1 MADVKQLLSTG
12 DLDGAVALAKEG
24 VRDKPAELAPRVLL
38 FQLFS
43 VIGDWERAM
52 TQLNVCADLDPLAL
66 PMAQT
71 YRQGLNAEV
80 FRAEVFAGKRD
91 PLVLGEPPEW
101 LGLHIESLKQFC
113 NGRPDAGRDLRDR
126 ALELA
131 PATPGSVNETP
142 FEWIADADQRLGPVL
157 ECVVNGKYY
166 WVPFERIKSVHLEA
180 PADLRDMVWTAAQF
194 TWINDGQA
202 VGLIPTR
209 YPGSAASDDPL
220 VRLARKTDWVEDAA
234 GEVHG
239 MGQRLLATD
248 TDDVP
253 LLDVRELSVQPQDAP
268 SP

>member
-1 MADVKQLLSTG
+1 MTDVKNLLATG
-12 DLDGAVALAKEG
+12 DLDGALAGAKEG
-24 VRDKPAELAPRVLL
+24 VRDNPAKLAPRVLL

-43 VIGDWERAM
+43 IIGDWERAM

-113 NGRPDAGRDLRDR
+113 AGRPDAGRELRAK
-126 ALELA
+126 ALGMA
-131 PATPGSVNETP
+131 PATPGVVNETP
-142 FEWIADADQRLGPVL
+142 FEWVADADQRLGPVL

-166 WVPFERIKSVHLEA
+166 WVPFQRIKSIHLEA

-194 TWINDGQA
+194 TWENDGQA
-202 VGLIPTR
+202 VGLIPSR
-209 YPGSAASDDPL
+209 YPGSAVSADPM
-220 VRLARKTDWVEDAA
+220 VRLARKTDWVEDEH

-239 MGQRLLATD
+239 LGQRLLATETED
-248 TDDVP
+248 ISI
-253 LLDVRELSVQPQDAP
+253 LDVRELQLAP
-268 SP
+268 STEESA